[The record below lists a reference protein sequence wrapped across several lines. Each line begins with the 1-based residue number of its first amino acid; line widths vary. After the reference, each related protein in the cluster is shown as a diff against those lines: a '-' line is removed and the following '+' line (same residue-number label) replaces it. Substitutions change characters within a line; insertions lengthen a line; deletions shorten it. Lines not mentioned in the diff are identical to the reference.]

1 MFLNAMNYMN
11 NSYTIY
17 LNNNIPMNVS
27 HQSTQKTNVK
37 QGLLVSNVNLNF
49 LFATTLTHYT
59 SVTSLYTVPFMTVV
73 EYIRDSYVVISTSQ
87 LVSSFLS
94 YIILSEALLFV
105 SYFWCIFNGSLSSN
119 FPSNSIYTVGIIGP
133 STASLLCAI
142 TLLLASASVFGATT
156 YILNSIYVSKVAL
169 FTLVLYVT
177 AFSFSTLQACEFL
190 SLEFNLNDSFGFLFL
205 SLTGLHFFH
214 VQVGI
219 MLLFTYLPIQPVE
232 PNVFVPYYLSKSR
245 LGISYI
251 SYTSKGYL
259 SLLYWHFVEIVW
271 VFITICLYWN

>member
-1 MFLNAMNYMN
+1 MRKLKVILNSNINYYNLNVYMN
-11 NSYTIY
+11 ENINKPKAI
-17 LNNNIPMNVS
+17 LN
-27 HQSTQKTNVK
+27 
-37 QGLLVSNVNLNF
+37 SNVNLNF
-49 LFATTLTHYT
+49 LFATTLTYYM
-59 SVTSLYTVPFMTVV
+59 SCSSLFVIPLMTIV
-73 EYIRDSYVVISTSQ
+73 EYIRDSYIVISTSQ
-87 LVSSFLS
+87 LISSFLS
-94 YIILSEALLFV
+94 YIILSETLLFI
-105 SYFWCIFNGSLSSN
+105 SYFWCLFNSSL
-119 FPSNSIYTVGIIGP
+119 SNSIPTTSLYSIGIISP

-156 YILNSIYVSKVAL
+156 YILNNIYISRVAI
-169 FTLVLYVT
+169 FTLVLYIV
-177 AFSFSTLQACEFL
+177 AISFSTLQACEFL

-232 PNVFVPYYLSKSR
+232 PNVFVPFYLNRTR

-251 SYTSKGYL
+251 NYISRGYL
-259 SLLYWHFVEIVW
+259 CLLYWHFVELVW

>member
-1 MFLNAMNYMN
+1 MQGVLN
-11 NSYTIY
+11 
-17 LNNNIPMNVS
+17 
-27 HQSTQKTNVK
+27 
-37 QGLLVSNVNLNF
+37 SNVNLNF
-49 LFATTLTHYT
+49 LFATTLTHYV
-59 SVTSLYTVPFMTVV
+59 SCTSLFVVPFMTIV

-94 YIILSEALLFV
+94 YIILSETLLFI
-105 SYFWCIFNGSLSSN
+105 SYFWCLFNSSLSTN
-119 FPSNSIYTVGIIGP
+119 VPSTSFYPTGILSP

-142 TLLLASASVFGATT
+142 TLLLASASVLGATT
-156 YILNSIYVSKVAL
+156 YILNNIYVSKVAI
-169 FTLVLYVT
+169 FTLILYII

-190 SLEFNLNDSFGFLFL
+190 SLEFNLNDSYGFIFL

-219 MLLFTYLPIQPVE
+219 MLLFTYIPIQPAE
-232 PNVFVPYYLSKSR
+232 PNVFIPYYFNKSR

-251 SYTSKGYL
+251 NYISKGYL
-259 SLLYWHFVEIVW
+259 CLLYWHFVELVW